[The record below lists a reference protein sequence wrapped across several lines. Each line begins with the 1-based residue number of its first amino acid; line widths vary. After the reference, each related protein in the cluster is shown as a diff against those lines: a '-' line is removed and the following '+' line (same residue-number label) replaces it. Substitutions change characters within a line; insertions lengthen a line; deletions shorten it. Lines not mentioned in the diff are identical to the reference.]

1 MNAERASDGEQGDMA
16 DEMEP
21 GQRDGVYNQDLDNNF
36 NGIPDREER
45 DLRDQANAAANDR
58 TFDWNEHIASTS
70 PFERPVRG
78 GQAHLGGTYD
88 PSDANSKD
96 RDSRRS
102 TDEANKFQASGE
114 KKAESDTGRLSTEQ
128 KYRRAAEKLQLRRLA
143 ANKAKKPNL
152 IEGVA
157 ASKNVRDENSGLE
170 LGKEFYQGL
179 LLGVRNERDRKM
191 VEQKNRDAQAAEE
204 ILARQE
210 VEDILD
216 ASKEKRDASETGK
229 PSDGVDPGDGG
240 GAPPGSGPDNPG
252 GGKDPSGDKK
262 VEPEVET
269 AAPTPANENSPTEP
283 LRETGRAGNEAADAP
298 EVVHARDRAV
308 PTVDGVERPDRDPR
322 QTAATDRAEGAPQA
336 TTTERDA
343 VAPQGAAKDVH
354 SEPAKAKQEAPA
366 VQPAKTVVGKTA
378 AGPGKSVDPAEATG
392 NAGMGMAVSVVN
404 PVAGV
409 ALASVQARESQ
420 KEAGQEFRG
429 ATKAKG
435 PEDAKAPAGTA
446 VSVSG
451 PKPLPQGER
460 RLGTITP
467 QEVRSNVVSFRKP
480 IVRES
485 GLAHQA
491 ASLPRPAQPA
501 VSKGPAAPVPRVRVM
516 GLGSGIASIIA
527 GQREPQ
533 RPNDQSVEMQAAY
546 QRQRNGGGREK

>member
-1 MNAERASDGEQGDMA
+1 MA

-45 DLRDQANAAANDR
+45 DLRDQAYSAANDR

-70 PFERPVRG
+70 PFERPLRG

-102 TDEANKFQASGE
+102 TDEANKFQAAGE
-114 KKAESDTGRLSTEQ
+114 KKSESDTGRLSTEQ
-128 KYRRAAEKLQLRRLA
+128 RYRRAAEKLQLRRLA

-157 ASKNVRDENSGLE
+157 ASKNIRDENSGLE

-179 LLGVRNERDRKM
+179 LLGVRNERDRKT

-216 ASKEKRDASETGK
+216 ASKEKRDATEGDKSKGDA
-229 PSDGVDPGDGG
+229 SPGDGG
-240 GAPPGSGPDNPG
+240 DTPGGSTPPGSGPEGPG
-252 GGKDPSGDKK
+252 EKGKDAGERPD
-262 VEPEVET
+262 VET
-269 AAPTPANENSPTEP
+269 AAPTPANENAPTEP
-283 LRETGRAGNEAADAP
+283 MRETGRSDNVAADAP
-298 EVVHARDRAV
+298 EVVRAGDRSV
-308 PTVDGVERPDRDPR
+308 PSVDGVERPERDPR
-322 QTAATDRAEGAPQA
+322 QASATERATAEPAATTDK
-336 TTTERDA
+336 DA
-343 VAPQGAAKDVH
+343 VATQGAAKDVH
-354 SEPAKAKQEAPA
+354 SEPAKVKQEAPVA
-366 VQPAKTVVGKTA
+366 QPTKVATGRTA
-378 AGPGKSVDPAEATG
+378 ATPGKSVDPTEATG

-409 ALASVQARESQ
+409 ALAGVQAREGQ
-420 KEAGQEFRG
+420 KEAGQEFKG
-429 ATKAKG
+429 ATRTKG
-435 PEDAKAPAGTA
+435 PEDAKAPGATS
-446 VSVSG
+446 VQVSG

-460 RLGTITP
+460 RLGTIAS

-480 IVRES
+480 VVRES

-501 VSKGPAAPVPRVRVM
+501 VSKGPATPVPRVRVM
-516 GLGSGIASIIA
+516 GLGTGIASILA

-533 RPNDQSVEMQAAY
+533 RSNDQSVEMQAAY